1 MKTIFTLIVVT
12 ALCACAAPDMS
23 DPVPHMIVVKGE
35 VQNPGD
41 YPLLKGMTAR
51 QAIEAAGGYS
61 RYAAGI
67 RVKRE
72 GETILRKRGL
82 EWRDESGTWDI
93 PLQDKDIVIGER
105 MFE

>member
-1 MKTIFTLIVVT
+1 MKTIWILITVMY
-12 ALCACAAPDMS
+12 LCSCAAPDMR

-35 VQNPGD
+35 VQNPGE
-41 YPLLKGMTAR
+41 YALVNGMTAR

-67 RVKRE
+67 RVTRG

-82 EWRDESGTWDI
+82 GWRDEGETWDI
-93 PLQDKDIVIGER
+93 PLRDKDLVIGER
-105 MFE
+105 MW